1 MPTRFYF
8 AGDTA
13 YSKQM
18 FSDIRARVGSIDL
31 AALPIG
37 AYEPRHFMRF
47 EHVNPEEAVQAHLD
61 LGAKQSFGMHWG
73 TFQLGDESA
82 ADVLRDLD
90 AAKKKLKVEAFR
102 TVAIGG
108 VINVPATPE
117 K

>member
-61 LGAKQSFGMHWG
+61 LGAKQSFGMHWE